1 MKGYNPPE
9 YAHAGEMVCEARFWN
24 QENKAKYWYAPMLE
38 GKGDTILRME
48 QVLKTDIK
56 LVEISNNNKLPKGY
70 NKKQTKDLGTLRIKE
85 ENIDELI
92 EEIRRRDH
100 FVKKIDIVNNET
112 MTHTNEIEGTDW
124 SLLTLIPDHDYYRFH
139 ATMLKT

>member
-24 QENKAKYWYAPMLE
+24 QENKAKYWYAPILE
-38 GKGDTILRME
+38 GKGDTTLRME
-48 QVLKTDIK
+48 QVLKMDIK
-56 LVEISNNNKLPKGY
+56 LVEISNNNKLPKEY

-100 FVKKIDIVNNET
+100 FVKKLILST
-112 MTHTNEIEGTDW
+112 MKQW
-124 SLLTLIPDHDYYRFH
+124 LTL
-139 ATMLKT
+139 MK